1 MTVIR
6 KLYVMEEK
14 EVEGIGILSLQLI
27 KLQDM
32 LNQEINELANPG
44 R

>member
-1 MTVIR
+1 MTVIQ

-14 EVEGIGILSLQLI
+14 EVEEIGILSLQLI

-32 LNQEINELANPG
+32 LNQEILMKKNKLH
-44 R
+44 